1 MLSKNKLG
9 FKMLGR
15 VVDDPKRDTTK
26 NGKDYVSLSLRVD
39 SRPAPEGS
47 KYKYEGEAVY
57 VRCWGS
63 RGESALH
70 LQKGDRVEVWC
81 YELERKTSSNG
92 GVYFQTTA
100 EALMFDAPVYMR
112 MMQTYSNAAPMVETA
127 APAPLDRAPV
137 PEADLTAQLDATDED
152 DLPF

>member
-15 VVDDPKRDTTK
+15 VTADPDRKATQG
-26 NGKDYVSLSLRVD
+26 GKDYVSLSLRVD

-57 VRCWGS
+57 VSCWGS

-70 LQKGDRVEVWC
+70 LQKGDRVEVPDH
-81 YELERKTSSNG
+81 RRSAH
-92 GVYFQTTA
+92 V
-100 EALMFDAPVYMR
+100 R
-112 MMQTYSNAAPMVETA
+112 
-127 APAPLDRAPV
+127 RARV
-137 PEADLTAQLDATDED
+137 HADDADLLQRRAYGRDGSACAA
-152 DLPF
+152 

>member
-15 VVDDPKRDTTK
+15 VTADPERKTTN

-39 SRPAPEGS
+39 SRRAPEGS

-57 VRCWGS
+57 VSCWGS
-63 RGESALH
+63 RGEAAMH

-92 GVYFQTTA
+92 GVYFQATA

-112 MMQTYSNAAPMVETA
+112 MMQTYSNAAPMTETNISTPFDA
-127 APAPLDRAPV
+127 A
-137 PEADLTAQLDATDED
+137 PEADLSAPLDVAD

>member
-15 VVDDPKRDTTK
+15 VTADPERKTTN

-47 KYKYEGEAVY
+47 KYKSDGEKVY
-57 VRCWGS
+57 VSCWGS
-63 RGESALH
+63 RGEAAMH
-70 LQKGDRVEVWC
+70 LQKGDHVEVWC

-92 GVYFQTTA
+92 GVYFQASA

-112 MMQTYSNAAPMVETA
+112 MMQTYSNAAPMTPTDTPTPFDP
-127 APAPLDRAPV
+127 PA
-137 PEADLTAQLDATDED
+137 PEADLSAPLDVDA

>member
-47 KYKYEGEAVY
+47 KYKYDGEAVY
-57 VRCWGS
+57 VSCWGS

-92 GVYFQTTA
+92 GVYFQASA

-112 MMQTYSNAAPMVETA
+112 MMQTYSNTAPMVETA
-127 APAPLDRAPV
+127 EPTPYNRDPV
-137 PEADLTAQLDATDED
+137 PEADLTAQLDDAED

>member
-15 VVDDPKRDTTK
+15 VTADPERKTT
-26 NGKDYVSLSLRVD
+26 NNSKDYVSLSLRVD

-57 VRCWGS
+57 VSCWNS
-63 RGESALH
+63 RGEAAMH

-92 GVYFQTTA
+92 GVYFQASA

-112 MMQTYSNAAPMVETA
+112 MMQTYSNAAPMTPTNVPSPYDA
-127 APAPLDRAPV
+127 A
-137 PEADLTAQLDATDED
+137 PEADLSAPLDDDA
-152 DLPF
+152 DLPW

>member
-15 VVDDPKRDTTK
+15 VTADPERKATN

-57 VRCWGS
+57 VSCWGS
-63 RGESALH
+63 RGEAAMH

-92 GVYFQTTA
+92 SVYFQATA

-112 MMQTYSNAAPMVETA
+112 MMQTYSNTAPMTETNALTPYDRDA
-127 APAPLDRAPV
+127 A

>member
-1 MLSKNKLG
+1 MIIKNQIGYLLS
-9 FKMLGR
+9 GR
-15 VVDDPKRDTTK
+15 AVADAERKTSQ

-57 VRCWGS
+57 VSCWGG
-63 RGESALH
+63 RGEAAMH

-92 GVYFQTTA
+92 GVYFQATA

-112 MMQTYSNAAPMVETA
+112 MMQTYSNTAPMVETA
-127 APAPLDRAPV
+127 ESTPYDRDPV
-137 PEADLTAQLDATDED
+137 PEADLSAPLDDDET
-152 DLPF
+152 LPF

>member
-15 VVDDPKRDTTK
+15 VTADPERKTT
-26 NGKDYVSLSLRVD
+26 NNDKDYVSIPLRVD

-57 VRCWGS
+57 VSCWGS
-63 RGESALH
+63 RGEAAMH

-92 GVYFQTTA
+92 GVYFQATA

-112 MMQTYSNAAPMVETA
+112 MMQTYSNAAPMTPTNIPTPFDA
-127 APAPLDRAPV
+127 A
-137 PEADLTAQLDATDED
+137 PEADLSAPLDDDET
-152 DLPF
+152 LPF

>member
-15 VVDDPKRDTTK
+15 VTADPERKTTN
-26 NGKDYVSLSLRVD
+26 NGKDFVSLSLRVD

-57 VRCWGS
+57 VSCWGS
-63 RGESALH
+63 RGEAALH

-92 GVYFQTTA
+92 GVYFQASA

-112 MMQTYSNAAPMVETA
+112 MMQTYSNAAPMTETSTPSSYDA
-127 APAPLDRAPV
+127 A
-137 PEADLTAQLDATDED
+137 PEADLSAPLDD
-152 DLPF
+152 DASLPF

>member
-15 VVDDPKRDTTK
+15 VTADPERNTTQG
-26 NGKDYVSLSLRVD
+26 GKDYVSLSLWVG

-57 VRCWGS
+57 VSCWGS
-63 RGESALH
+63 RGEAAMH

-112 MMQTYSNAAPMVETA
+112 MMQTYSNAAPMTPTDIPTPFDA
-127 APAPLDRAPV
+127 A
-137 PEADLTAQLDATDED
+137 PEADLSAPLDDDA

>member
-15 VVDDPKRDTTK
+15 VTADPERKTTN
-26 NGKDYVSLSLRVD
+26 NGKDFVSLSLRVD

-57 VRCWGS
+57 VSCWGS
-63 RGESALH
+63 RGEAAMH

-92 GVYFQTTA
+92 GVYFQASA

-112 MMQTYSNAAPMVETA
+112 MMQTYSNTAPMTETSIPSPYDAAPEVDLS
-127 APAPLDRAPV
+127 APLDV
-137 PEADLTAQLDATDED
+137 DGE
-152 DLPF
+152 LPF

>member
-15 VVDDPKRDTTK
+15 VTADPERKTTN
-26 NGKDYVSLSLRVD
+26 NGKDFVSLSLRVD
-39 SRPAPEGS
+39 SRPAPDGS

-57 VRCWGS
+57 VSCWGS
-63 RGESALH
+63 RGEAALH

-81 YELERKTSSNG
+81 YELDRKTSSNG
-92 GVYFQTTA
+92 GVYFQATA

-112 MMQTYSNAAPMVETA
+112 MMQTYSNAAPMTETNIPTPFDA
-127 APAPLDRAPV
+127 A
-137 PEADLTAQLDATDED
+137 PEADLSAPLDDDAT
-152 DLPF
+152 LPF

>member
-1 MLSKNKLG
+1 MLIKTKIGYL
-9 FKMLGR
+9 LQGR
-15 VVDDPKRDTTK
+15 AVSDAERKTSQ
-26 NGKDYVSLSLRVD
+26 NGKDYVSIPLRVD

-57 VRCWGS
+57 VSCWGS
-63 RGESALH
+63 RGEAAMH

-92 GVYFQTTA
+92 GVYFQASA

-112 MMQTYSNAAPMVETA
+112 MMQTYSNTAPMVETA
-127 APAPLDRAPV
+127 ESTPYDRDPA
-137 PEADLTAQLDATDED
+137 PEADLAAPLDDDET
-152 DLPF
+152 LPF

>member
-15 VVDDPKRDTTK
+15 VTVDPERKATQG
-26 NGKDYVSLSLRVD
+26 GKDYVSLSLRVD
-39 SRPAPEGS
+39 SRLAPEGS

-57 VRCWGS
+57 VSCWGS

-92 GVYFQTTA
+92 GVYFQATA

>member
-15 VVDDPKRDTTK
+15 VTADPERKTT
-26 NGKDYVSLSLRVD
+26 NNSKDYVSLSLRVD

-47 KYKYEGEAVY
+47 KYKYDGEAVY
-57 VRCWGS
+57 VSCWGS
-63 RGESALH
+63 RGEAAMH

-92 GVYFQTTA
+92 GVYFQASA

-112 MMQTYSNAAPMVETA
+112 MMQTYSNAAPMTPTNVPSPYDA
-127 APAPLDRAPV
+127 A
-137 PEADLTAQLDATDED
+137 PEADLSAPLDDDA
-152 DLPF
+152 DLPW

>member
-9 FKMLGR
+9 FKMLGHL
-15 VVDDPKRDTTK
+15 VDDPERKTTK
-26 NGKDYVSLSLRVD
+26 NGKDYVSISMQVD

-47 KYKYEGEAVY
+47 KYKYDGERVY
-57 VRCWGS
+57 VSCYGRH
-63 RGESALH
+63 EEAALY

-92 GVYFQTTA
+92 NIYFQTKA

-127 APAPLDRAPV
+127 APAPLDRDGSAC
-137 PEADLTAQLDATDED
+137 AA
-152 DLPF
+152 

>member
-15 VVDDPKRDTTK
+15 VTADPKRKTTN
-26 NGKDYVSLSLRVD
+26 NGKDFVSLSLRVD

-57 VRCWGS
+57 VSCRGS
-63 RGESALH
+63 RGEAAMH

-92 GVYFQTTA
+92 GVYFLASA

-112 MMQTYSNAAPMVETA
+112 MMQTYSNAAPMTETSIPTPFDA
-127 APAPLDRAPV
+127 A
-137 PEADLTAQLDATDED
+137 PEADLSAPLDDVD

>member
-15 VVDDPKRDTTK
+15 VTADPERKTTN

-57 VRCWGS
+57 VSCWGS
-63 RGESALH
+63 RGEAAMH

-92 GVYFQTTA
+92 GVYFQASA

-112 MMQTYSNAAPMVETA
+112 MMQTYSNAAPMTETNIPTPFDA
-127 APAPLDRAPV
+127 APEGDFAMIEATD
-137 PEADLTAQLDATDED
+137 ADL
-152 DLPF
+152 PW